1 MKKIKKR
8 LFGVLVAIVM
18 LVTSTNLSYAAGVET
33 WEPGLIEVG
42 SFTFNNQNITPVKTI
57 NGTQVS
63 INFGWRRADGLYGS
77 PAGDQGIG
85 DVKLTVQVLDSARN
99 AITGKYVF
107 YPDEGSNGMT
117 YSNITINVPYGQQIR
132 IWMDASSVNPSQS
145 NGKYRAIYVQDFWAF
160 VDE

>member
-42 SFTFNNQNITPVKTI
+42 SFTFNDENTTPVKTI

-85 DVKLTVQVLDSARN
+85 DVKLTIQIFDAVGN
-99 AITGKYVF
+99 ALTGKQVF

-117 YSNITINVPYGQQIR
+117 YSNITLNVPYGQKIR

-145 NGKYRAIYVQDFWAF
+145 NGKYRAIYVKNFWAF